1 VTAVVNDTGFKFVA
15 GINNNGGK
23 CAAVVFDTGG
33 SPSIA
38 YIFATFR
45 KKILMTEM
53 GLSGT

>member
-1 VTAVVNDTGFKFVA
+1 VTAVVNVAGFKFVA

-23 CAAVVFDTGG
+23 CAAVIFDSGG

-45 KKILMTEM
+45 KKY
-53 GLSGT
+53 